1 MSLSLTSLVVLRLAL
16 EDSGQAPF
24 QRLQFLVRD
33 WQFPYDV
40 SFSSPVL
47 SLIWKGVLHEAK
59 CVDLLLHHGIRF
71 LTIES

>member
-1 MSLSLTSLVVLRLAL
+1 MRIVVDLYLQLTHVFEPYYLFVFRLAL

-40 SFSSPVL
+40 SFSSPVF
-47 SLIWKGVLHEAK
+47 IQ
-59 CVDLLLHHGIRF
+59 
-71 LTIES
+71 

>member
-1 MSLSLTSLVVLRLAL
+1 MRIVVYLYLQLTRVFEPHFLFVLRLAL

-40 SFSSPVL
+40 SSSSP
-47 SLIWKGVLHEAK
+47 
-59 CVDLLLHHGIRF
+59 F
-71 LTIES
+71 F

>member
-1 MSLSLTSLVVLRLAL
+1 MNKNICTDLDLQLPRVFEPRFLVVLRLAL

-40 SFSSPVL
+40 SFSSPVFIVNFEGDFER
-47 SLIWKGVLHEAK
+47 SEM
-59 CVDLLLHHGIRF
+59 C
-71 LTIES
+71 